1 MTLSAMIE
9 DFNKSLYALSDVQ
22 IENSAQYV
30 LDALKKS
37 CNVFICGNGGSGANA
52 NLFAATMSKIV
63 MDNCN
68 IRVISLNSNMAIIT
82 HVAESLNYN
91 NIFSMQIAN
100 LAHTSDL
107 LIAISG
113 SGNSPNILK
122 AVATAKDLGMY
133 TIGLTGMGGGKLSS
147 MVDFPIV
154 VNSDNME
161 LIETIHTV
169 ILHAISI
176 WVAEKLAE

>member
-1 MTLSAMIE
+1 MTLSTMIE
-9 DFNKSLYALSDVQ
+9 DFNKSLNDISNEQ
-22 IENSAQYV
+22 IKNSAQYI
-30 LDALKKS
+30 LDALKKKCS
-37 CNVFICGNGGSGANA
+37 VFICGNGGSGANA

-63 MDNCN
+63 TESCH
-68 IRVISLNSNMAIIT
+68 IRVISLNSNMAVIT
-82 HVAESLNYN
+82 HVAESFNYSDV
-91 NIFSMQIAN
+91 FSMQIAN
-100 LAHTSDL
+100 LAHGADM

-113 SGNSPNILK
+113 SGNSQNILE

-147 MVDFPIV
+147 MVDAPIV

-176 WVAEKLAE
+176 WVAEKVAE

>member
-1 MTLSAMIE
+1 MTLSTMIE
-9 DFNKSLYALSDVQ
+9 DFNKSLHTISDVQ
-22 IENSAQYV
+22 IENSAKYV
-30 LDALKKS
+30 LDALKKKCS
-37 CNVFICGNGGSGANA
+37 VFICGNGGSGSNA
-52 NLFAATMSKIV
+52 NLFAAAMSKIV
-63 MDNCN
+63 MDTCH

-82 HVAESLNYN
+82 NVAESLNYN
-91 NIFSMQIAN
+91 NVFSMQIAN
-100 LAHTSDL
+100 LAHDSDL

-113 SGNSPNILK
+113 SGNSPNILE
-122 AVATAKDLGMY
+122 AVTTAKDLGMN

-176 WVAEKLAE
+176 WVSEKVAE